1 MPLRFS
7 VTVESVARAAE
18 VKHTQNVSPLGLQ
31 VLTRWASQTRETAPK
46 RNWIREIHNLTECP
60 DKCEERR
67 KHEL

>member
-7 VTVESVARAAE
+7 VTVESVARAAQ

-31 VLTRWASQTRETAPK
+31 VVTRWAWQTREP
-46 RNWIREIHNLTECP
+46 RPSEIGSGRIHNLTERP